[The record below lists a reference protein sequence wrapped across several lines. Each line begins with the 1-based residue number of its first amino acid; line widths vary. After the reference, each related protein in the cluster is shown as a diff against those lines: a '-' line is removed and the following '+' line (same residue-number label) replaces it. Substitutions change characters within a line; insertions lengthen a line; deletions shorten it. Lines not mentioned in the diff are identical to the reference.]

1 MLYYMD
7 AYCGFK
13 MIKKQKYVSVAAD
26 NSLQTIEN
34 KTSKTIQYNTDKST
48 LLSLKTDTADIYFNY

>member
-1 MLYYMD
+1 METMLYYMD

-34 KTSKTIQYNTDKST
+34 KTSKTIQYNTDKV
-48 LLSLKTDTADIYFNY
+48 LYYH